1 MCHHHI
7 EARSIEELRERHRS
21 EEADARLDETPDADA
36 VDDPAGESEE
46 RQPRPNRARRP
57 TTDAAGDDSASNPDN
72 FSRSTSR

>member
-21 EEADARLDETPDADA
+21 EEADARLDKTPDADA

-46 RQPRPNRARRP
+46 RQPPAEPRTPA
-57 TTDAAGDDSASNPDN
+57 DD
-72 FSRSTSR
+72 